1 MDRIVVA
8 TITCDEQEMP
18 ETYELMTLEV
28 HRELDKIPEAK
39 LELLDGDVAKGKF
52 EVSAASHFAPGAKV
66 EISLSYGSGVPVPV
80 FRGLVVRHTISVGGE
95 GGSLL
100 RVELK
105 DTTFKLTRGRKSAIF
120 RESSDK
126 DAITKAL
133 SEPTVKVDVD
143 ASQVPDGVTYPELV
157 QYDAS
162 DWDFIVSRADVAGL
176 LVNAHLGKIVL
187 LPMALGS
194 TEHVLA
200 YGKQISDFSLEID
213 ATAQLGALESLGWD
227 LAKHEVSEPE
237 PASEP
242 SLSFASTSSK
252 TLAETIG
259 AKKSTLVHI
268 AAMSRD
274 VLKGWVDARLLR
286 TRLSLVRGRAVV
298 EGDAKYEPGHSA
310 AFAGVGERFE
320 GKALISSVTH
330 KVDHEGWQTELGF
343 GLSAE
348 PFARTPDIAELPA
361 GGMLPPVHNLQLAKV
376 APFEAD
382 PLGEHRIKIQLPAL
396 PPNQGVVWARFMHP
410 DAGKDR
416 GFVFWPEAGD
426 EVVVGFLGG
435 DPGQPIVL
443 GALHGKPT
451 LPDHLA
457 PSDTNDMRVIASRGG
472 SFIRFDDKKNQI
484 VLSTP
489 AGATVTLDDD
499 KKTIVLADQNGNGI
513 ELNDKGITIT
523 SAKDLT
529 ITSAN
534 DLTITSAKDL
544 TLEASGKV
552 VIKGTAVDV
561 Q

>member
-1 MDRIVVA
+1 VDRIVVA
-8 TITCDEQEMP
+8 TITCNEQELP
-18 ETYELMTLEV
+18 STYELMTLEV

-52 EVSAASHFAPGAKV
+52 EVSEGTYFAPGAKV
-66 EISLSYGSGVPVPV
+66 EIKLSYGSAKPIPV
-80 FRGLVVRHTISVGGE
+80 FEGLVVRHTISVGGE

-105 DTTFKLTRGRKSAIF
+105 DATFKLTRGRKSAVF
-120 RESSDK
+120 RNKTDK
-126 DAITKAL
+126 EAIAEVLGLKGDG
-133 SEPTVKVDVD
+133 EGVK
-143 ASQVPDGVTYPELV
+143 YPELV

-162 DWDFIVSRADVAGL
+162 DWDFAVSRADVAGL
-176 LVNAHLGKIVL
+176 LVSAHLGEVTL
-187 LPMALGS
+187 LPMALGN

-213 ATAQLGALESLGWD
+213 ATAQWGTLESVGWD
-227 LAKHEVSEPE
+227 LAKHEASPPE
-237 PASEP
+237 QATEP
-242 SLSFASTSSK
+242 SVAFASTKSK

-259 AKKSTLVHI
+259 ADKSTLVHV

-274 VLKGWVDARLLR
+274 ELKGWASARLLR
-286 TRLSLVRGRAVV
+286 SRLSLVRGHAVV
-298 EGDAKYEPGHSA
+298 EGDAKYEPGHTA
-310 AFAGVGERFE
+310 AFAGVGARFE
-320 GKALISSVTH
+320 GKALISAVTH

-343 GLSAE
+343 GLSPE

-361 GGMLPPVHNLQLAKV
+361 GGLLPPIHNLQLAKV

-396 PPNQGVVWARFMHP
+396 PREQGFVWARFMHP

-435 DPGQPIVL
+435 DPRQAIVL

-451 LPDHLA
+451 LPDQLA
-457 PSDTNDMRVIASRGG
+457 PSDKNDMRVIASRGG
-472 SFIRFDDKKNQI
+472 SFIRFDDAKNQI

-489 AGATVTLDDD
+489 GGATVTLDDE

-523 SAKDLT
+523 SGSDLN
-529 ITSAN
+529 I
-534 DLTITSAKDL
+534 
-544 TLEASGKV
+544 EASGKV
-552 VIKGTAVDV
+552 VIKGSAVDV